1 MLNEKLRVL
10 GIAPY
15 AGMKKLMTSI
25 SGEYPQIELTPFIG
39 DLEQGL
45 DIAKL
50 NFHKHYDAVI
60 SRGMTARLLKQLPI
74 PVIEVEITMY
84 DILSVLKLANPKN
97 HRTAIVSF
105 YDFTTLGRQLSETTG
120 YEIDVYTLPSP
131 DTAEDVLRD
140 CQKQKYSSILC
151 DMVVNQTARRLGLT
165 AFLITSGT
173 DSMRQAFNQVVATC
187 RNQNNLRNEN
197 RMLRDLVNNQMSH
210 TVLFDQKQN
219 VILST
224 LPTNA
229 SDIVSLLKDEFD
241 DVMAQD
247 DHRTTRMR
255 DGFIYSIRGKQI
267 GSSENTNIAFFFT
280 SRKTSLPTEKSGI
293 SFLTHSQVEKKYYN
307 GLFCFAGTIKY
318 FPRITETV
326 SRSNHPLLISG
337 EFGTGK
343 QSLVEFLF
351 LASAKKYNQM
361 ISIDCSLLND
371 KSFDFLLEH
380 TASPLSDTKNVI
392 YFKDIDML
400 SPSKSTLLLTNL
412 LELEVCESNLVVFSC
427 NYNEN
432 RQITPTGLL
441 FADTL
446 CALSL
451 HVPSLHDQRDSIPDL
466 LNLTLNLLSTEIPH
480 NLAGIE
486 PEAVKILQE
495 YAWPHNFTQFFRI
508 ISELAVITV
517 GPMITEQDVKNA
529 LQKEMHIGFVQP
541 TDESF
546 KPIDFNRPLED
557 IKKEIVSRVLDNNN
571 GNQTLTATQ
580 LNISRTTL
588 WRILKE

>member
-1 MLNEKLRVL
+1 MQAL
-10 GIAPY
+10 
-15 AGMKKLMTSI
+15 I
-25 SGEYPQIELTPFIG
+25 SCE
-39 DLEQGL
+39 
-45 DIAKL
+45 
-50 NFHKHYDAVI
+50 
-60 SRGMTARLLKQLPI
+60 
-74 PVIEVEITMY
+74 
-84 DILSVLKLANPKN
+84 
-97 HRTAIVSF
+97 
-105 YDFTTLGRQLSETTG
+105 
-120 YEIDVYTLPSP
+120 
-131 DTAEDVLRD
+131 
-140 CQKQKYSSILC
+140 
-151 DMVVNQTARRLGLT
+151 
-165 AFLITSGT
+165 GT
-173 DSMRQAFNQVVATC
+173 
-187 RNQNNLRNEN
+187 
-197 RMLRDLVNNQMSH
+197 
-210 TVLFDQKQN
+210 
-219 VILST
+219 
-224 LPTNA
+224 
-229 SDIVSLLKDEFD
+229 
-241 DVMAQD
+241 
-247 DHRTTRMR
+247 
-255 DGFIYSIRGKQI
+255 
-267 GSSENTNIAFFFT
+267 
-280 SRKTSLPTEKSGI
+280 GI

-307 GLFCFAGTIKY
+307 GLFCFAGTIKF
-318 FPRITETV
+318 FPRITESV
-326 SRSNHPLLISG
+326 SRSNHPFLISG

-351 LASAKKYNQM
+351 LTSAKKYNQM
-361 ISIDCSLLND
+361 ISIDCSLLNE

-412 LELEVCESNLVVFSC
+412 LELEVCVSNLVVFSC

-432 RQITPTGLL
+432 RQITPMGLL

-451 HVPSLHDQRDSIPDL
+451 HVPSLHDQRNSIPDL
-466 LNLTLNLLSTEIPH
+466 LNLTLNLLSTDIPH

-508 ISELAVITV
+508 ISEISVIAV